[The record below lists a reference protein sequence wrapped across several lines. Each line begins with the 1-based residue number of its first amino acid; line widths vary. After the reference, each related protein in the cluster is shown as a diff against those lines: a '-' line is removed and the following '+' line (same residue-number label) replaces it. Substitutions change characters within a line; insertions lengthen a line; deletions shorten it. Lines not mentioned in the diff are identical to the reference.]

1 MPRAFIA
8 CVAVFTLLTGVAG
21 DFAFAQDVAPAV
33 DELVAAALANSPM
46 IAAQR
51 ARLGAALESVSP
63 AGALEDPMLEAGG
76 SFAVMDGEPEFSTA
90 TLELSQE
97 IPLGGKRGLRRDAA
111 TADAE
116 ARRAALARTERE
128 IAMNVRMTYAEL
140 YELDREIAY
149 LAAAR
154 EHLKLISAAA
164 AARYAAGESDQ
175 EALLKAQIAVSRL
188 MERQAA
194 LDAERTTLTAE
205 MNRLLDRPPDT
216 PLGTVAELPDVDWPE
231 WADASDA
238 PATPEVRERA
248 AGIEASEHRLVAA
261 KKDLWPDLVVGVGGG
276 VERNW
281 VDGGQMP
288 MGMARLGITLPVW
301 QAARQRPMIRAAEQE
316 RAMAVAERRD
326 AEATARS
333 SLTRLRAQ
341 WQKANRQVTL
351 FRDAIVPQT
360 HAALD
365 AARAAYLAGRG
376 DFSMVVEDFNMWLDA
391 RVELAGREAERYRIW
406 SELDALRPMDAGGK

>member
-1 MPRAFIA
+1 MIHKSVVWTVVIAGLAF
-8 CVAVFTLLTGVAG
+8 VAG
-21 DFAFAQDVAPAV
+21 GWASADESAPPIE
-33 DELVAAALANSPM
+33 ELVAAALANSPM

-51 ARLGAALESVSP
+51 ARLGAALEFVSP
-63 AGALEDPMLEAGG
+63 AGALEDPMLETGG
-76 SFAVMDGEPEFSTA
+76 AFAVMDGEPEFSTA

-97 IPLGGKRGLRRDAA
+97 IPLGGQRGMRRDAA
-111 TADAE
+111 SADAD
-116 ARRAALARTERE
+116 ARRVALVRTERE
-128 IAMNVRMTYAEL
+128 IAMNVRMAYAEL

-188 MERQAA
+188 MERQAE
-194 LDAERTTLTAE
+194 LDSERAVLVAE
-205 MNRLLDRPPDT
+205 MNRLLDRSGDA
-216 PLGTVAELPDVDWPE
+216 PLGTVAGLPEIEWPA
-231 WADASDA
+231 WADESVA
-238 PATPEVRERA
+238 PTTPDVRERE
-248 AGIEASEHRLVAA
+248 AGIEASEHRRDAA
-261 KKDLWPDLVVGVGGG
+261 KKDLWPDLIVGVGGG

-288 MGMARLGITLPVW
+288 MGMARLGITLPIW

-316 RAMAVAERRD
+316 RAMAAAEKRD

-333 SLTRLRAQ
+333 ALTRLRAG
-341 WQKANRQVTL
+341 WQKTNRQVTL
-351 FRDAIVPQT
+351 FREAIVPQT

>member
-1 MPRAFIA
+1 MRRMWPNIVIA
-8 CVAVFTLLTGVAG
+8 ASLAVA
-21 DFAFAQDVAPAV
+21 AFAGGAWAQESTPTV
-33 DELVAAALANSPM
+33 DDLVADALANSPM

-76 SFAVMDGEPEFSTA
+76 SCAVMDGEPEFSTA

-116 ARRAALARTERE
+116 AQRAALARTERE

-188 MERQAA
+188 MERQAE
-194 LDAERTTLTAE
+194 LDAERVALVAE
-205 MNRLLDRPPDT
+205 MNRLLDRPAES
-216 PLGTVAELPDVDWPE
+216 PLGTVTELPAVDWPS
-231 WADASDA
+231 WADADA
-238 PATPEVRERA
+238 AVATPDVRERE
-248 AGIEASEHRLVAA
+248 AGIEASERRFEAA

-288 MGMARLGITLPVW
+288 MGMARLGITLPIW

-316 RAMAVAERRD
+316 RAMATAEKRD

-333 SLTRLRAQ
+333 AFARLRAQ
-341 WQKANRQVTL
+341 WQKANRQTTL
-351 FRDAIVPQT
+351 FREAIVPQT

-391 RVELAGREAERYRIW
+391 RVELAGREAERFRIW
-406 SELDALRPMDAGGK
+406 SELDTLRPMDAGGK

>member
-1 MPRAFIA
+1 MFRRLSIRTTAFMM
-8 CVAVFTLLTGVAG
+8 VVGLSGGL
-21 DFAFAQDVAPAV
+21 AFAQDVAPPV
-33 DELVAAALANSPM
+33 DELVAAAIANSPM
-46 IAAQR
+46 IAAER

-63 AGALEDPMLEAGG
+63 AGALEDPMLDASGA
-76 SFAVMDGEPEFSTA
+76 FAVMDGEPEFSTA

-97 IPLGGKRGLRRDAA
+97 IPLGGKRGLRREAA
-111 TADAE
+111 EADAE
-116 ARRAALARTERE
+116 ARRTSLVRTERE
-128 IAMNVRMTYAEL
+128 VAMNVRMTYAEL
-140 YELDREIAY
+140 YELDRELEY

-175 EALLKAQIAVSRL
+175 EALLKAQVAVSRL
-188 MERQAA
+188 LSRKAELDSERA
-194 LDAERTTLTAE
+194 TLVAE
-205 MNRLLDRPPDT
+205 MNRLLDRPADT
-216 PLGTVAELPDVDWPE
+216 SLGVVTKLPETEWPA
-231 WADASDA
+231 WADDTA
-238 PATPEVRERA
+238 PTQTPDVRERD
-248 AGIEASEHRLVAA
+248 AGIEASEHRWEAA
-261 KKDLWPDLVVGVGGG
+261 RKDLWPDLVVGVGGG

-288 MGMARLGITLPVW
+288 MGMARLGITLPIW
-301 QAARQRPMIRAAEQE
+301 QGARQRPMIRAAQQE
-316 RAMAVAERRD
+316 RAMASAEKRD
-326 AEATARS
+326 AEARARS
-333 SLTRLRAQ
+333 ALTRLGAQ

-351 FRDAIVPQT
+351 FREAVVPQT

-391 RVELAGREAERYRIW
+391 RVELAGREAERFRIW